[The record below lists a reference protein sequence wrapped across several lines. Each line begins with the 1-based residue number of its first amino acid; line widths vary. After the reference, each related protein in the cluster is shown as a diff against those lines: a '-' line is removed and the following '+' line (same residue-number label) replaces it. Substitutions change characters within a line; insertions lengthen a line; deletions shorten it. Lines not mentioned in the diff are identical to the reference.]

1 VFLFIHLQILP
12 NSLLFLYRTLGY
24 NDITDENGRVSQDYL
39 IEKLKNKINFF
50 GEFSRLKRAIPK
62 EWYVQLSEEKS
73 VKTTI
78 KFLSNPQ
85 IFWFLI
91 SLKLVG
97 VFVYPPPNSTQQF
110 IISL

>member
-1 VFLFIHLQILP
+1 V
-12 NSLLFLYRTLGY
+12 

-78 KFLSNPQ
+78 KSSKFYPTVYYFFIELWDIIK
-85 IFWFLI
+85 IF
-91 SLKLVG
+91 
-97 VFVYPPPNSTQQF
+97 Y
-110 IISL
+110 